1 MSTLTFPK
9 ARYEAGVESFGNG
22 AFAYLQPDGSWG
34 LSNSGLV
41 TSDGEALL
49 IDTMFDYAH
58 TRAMLDGFARA
69 STAKIRT
76 LFNTHHN
83 GDHCYGN
90 ALVEGAE
97 IVATEGAKTAMAH
110 ESPAMLAGLMK
121 AAPGMGLTGE
131 YFLHCFGRFEFAG
144 IQQKLPDT
152 TFTRHCTKVVGAK
165 HVEMIAVGPAHTGG
179 DAIAYVPEDRTVFT
193 GDILF
198 IEGHPIVWAGP
209 VGNWIEACEMIGAM
223 DVDAIVPGH
232 GPVTDKKGVARVR
245 EYLVYIRDEARKRY
259 DAGMGALEAA
269 RDISF
274 ADFANWGDAE
284 RIAVNAAALYREF
297 GAQDVPSDAATLFG
311 WMAQIWKDRK
321 GKRT

>member
-1 MSTLTFPK
+1 MTLTFPK
-9 ARYEAGVESFGNG
+9 ARYEPGIADFGNG
-22 AFAYLQPDGSWG
+22 SFAYLQPDGGWG

-69 STAKIRT
+69 SDAKIRT

-97 IVATEGAKTAMAH
+97 IIATQSAKTAMGH

-131 YFLHCFGRFEFAG
+131 YFLHCFGRYDFGGVSA
-144 IQQKLPDT
+144 KLPDT
-152 TFTRHCTKVVGAK
+152 TFTGHSTKAVGAK
-165 HVEMIAVGPAHTGG
+165 TVELIEVGPAHTGG
-179 DAIAYVPEDRTVFT
+179 DAIAYVPQDRTVFT

-209 VGNWIEACEMIGAM
+209 IGNWIEACEMIDALGA
-223 DVDAIVPGH
+223 DTIVPGH
-232 GPVTDKKGVARVR
+232 GPVTDRRGVLRVR
-245 EYLVYIRDEARKRY
+245 DYLAYIRDEAKKRF
-259 DAGMGALEAA
+259 DAGMGAFEAA
-269 RDISF
+269 RSITFDDYSS
-274 ADFANWGDAE
+274 WGDSE
-284 RIAVNAAALYREF
+284 RIAVNTATLYREF
-297 GAQDVPSDAATLFG
+297 GAKDVPSDAATLFG
-311 WMAQIWKDRK
+311 WMAQL
-321 GKRT
+321 